1 MNDKD
6 KLKEI
11 LGPTIDI
18 VITEEM
24 INEIAEKGA
33 KIILRGFDEEYRGV
47 DKEIIGAMQEYD
59 IEKDILGPSMKK
71 LEDAMQR
78 AIGKRVMEILE
89 ID

>member
-24 INEIAEKGA
+24 ISESAEK
-33 KIILRGFDEEYRGV
+33 IVDIVLRGFDEEYRGV
-47 DKEIIGAMQEYD
+47 DKETIEAWQEFD
-59 IEKDILGPSMKK
+59 IKKDVLERFMEK
-71 LEDAMQR
+71 LEDAINR
-78 AIGKRVMEILE
+78 AISKRVMEILE
-89 ID
+89 SD